1 MDCYGL
7 CNLCYGLVDALVM
20 DNCITDALVI
30 CDSCGKYMI
39 FVVCQ
44 IEMQKTKKGKK
55 ILCRVLALGKGPFAE
70 RIYHSA
76 RKAGKPMLL
85 RFLALPSA
93 TVIALG
99 KDFFL
104 KIISLPIAALC
115 KKIFF

>member
-76 RKAGKPMLL
+76 RQSWETDAATFPSLAERNCYSPRQ
-85 RFLALPSA
+85 RF
-93 TVIALG
+93 
-99 KDFFL
+99 F
-104 KIISLPIAALC
+104 
-115 KKIFF
+115 

>member
-7 CNLCYGLVDALVM
+7 YNLCYGLVDALVM
-20 DNCITDALVI
+20 DNCIMDALVI

-55 ILCRVLALGKGPFAE
+55 YFAE

-76 RKAGKPMLL
+76 RQSWETDAATFPSFAERNCYSPRQ
-85 RFLALPSA
+85 RF
-93 TVIALG
+93 
-99 KDFFL
+99 F
-104 KIISLPIAALC
+104 
-115 KKIFF
+115 

>member
-44 IEMQKTKKGKK
+44 IEMQKTKK
-55 ILCRVLALGKGPFAE
+55 ILCRVLALGK
-70 RIYHSA
+70 
-76 RKAGKPMLL
+76 AGKPMLL
-85 RFLALPSA
+85 CFLALPSA

-99 KDFFL
+99 KDFF
-104 KIISLPIAALC
+104 
-115 KKIFF
+115 